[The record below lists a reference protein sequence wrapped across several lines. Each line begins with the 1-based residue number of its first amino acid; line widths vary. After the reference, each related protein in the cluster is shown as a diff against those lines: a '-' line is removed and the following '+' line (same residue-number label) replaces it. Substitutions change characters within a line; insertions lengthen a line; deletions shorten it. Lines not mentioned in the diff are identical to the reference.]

1 MKRGVAK
8 TVSST
13 GTVPVGT
20 PGVPPGDRYA
30 AGDRR
35 TGRDARRPH
44 RQAACATRRA
54 IVGGLLCSAFLVVS
68 TDAQRAVDAPR
79 LEEKDKAERQVKKEQ
94 NKIAQAANVEING
107 ETAFKEEQLRSQL
120 KEQITSIDELGLN
133 AARADDAAFFLELFY
148 RKNGY
153 EKVEVRY
160 SISGSRLRLDID
172 EGPRITLGNIHFV
185 GNENLQ
191 TERLF
196 EFVVGPTRE
205 RYGKTEKQLPFVPSD
220 VEEGVDLVRRLYV
233 SEGYLNAIV
242 QLPKYT
248 PAGGGQQM
256 DANIAIVEGRRYS
269 FGDITFGGGTVFGP
283 DELRQEIGDLL
294 NEPYTDRRL
303 ADIPRRLEA
312 FYKTKGYYQVKI
324 DATGNPQG
332 ARGGRVPIRVTISPG
347 VVHYFDGVTV
357 TGLQRLRPSYVEKR
371 FKKLSGKRYSPEKVD
386 EKFRVMMRSGLF
398 NVLQIQPEP
407 VGGNMLH
414 LQIAAEE
421 AKAKEFGFSLGAG
434 TYAGLIVGAS
444 YRDRNLFGYG
454 RPLTTS
460 AEYSSRG
467 YKGEIL
473 YEDPYLFDT
482 DYELK
487 LRVSALTFD
496 YDGYSKFEFGG
507 RIDLARQWT
516 KQYRAGVVFSARNVD
531 ITKASIADEFL
542 GRTSYQVNSI
552 GYTQTL
558 DLRKSPLVAPRGVVV
573 DNTFDY
579 AGETLGSQ
587 IEFVRSTTR
596 VSYYLPFAPEKKVID
611 LNPNPVADESGWE
624 RWFRQT
630 QLAVGAR
637 VGIIQGIGNS
647 EIPIDERF
655 FNGGSNS
662 VRSFA
667 ERDLGPHDGGDPI
680 GGEFFSVYN
689 IEYTFPIWGEVSGAL
704 FVDAGNLLERAEDF
718 GFGEMRYAVGFGLRY
733 KLPIGPLR
741 LDYGVNP
748 SPQAGEAF
756 GAFHFSFGFAF

>member
-1 MKRGVAK
+1 MF
-8 TVSST
+8 
-13 GTVPVGT
+13 VGN
-20 PGVPPGDRYA
+20 A
-30 AGDRR
+30 A
-35 TGRDARRPH
+35 
-44 RQAACATRRA
+44 
-54 IVGGLLCSAFLVVS
+54 
-68 TDAQRAVDAPR
+68 AQRAVDTPLTAQ
-79 LEEKDKAERQVKKEQ
+79 KDKAERQVKK
-94 NKIAQAANVEING
+94 AQEKVAQSANVTING
-107 ETAFKEEQLRSQL
+107 ATAFKEEELRSQL
-120 KEQITSIDELGLN
+120 KEQITSIQELGLT

-160 SISGSRLRLDID
+160 AISGSRLQLDIE
-172 EGPRITLGNIHFV
+172 EGPRITLGTIQFV
-185 GNENLQ
+185 GNDNLA

-205 RYGKTEKQLPFVPSD
+205 RYGKTEKRLPFVPSD
-220 VEEGVDLVRRLYV
+220 VEEGVDLVRRLYI

-242 QLPKYT
+242 QAPKYSPSGDRT
-248 PAGGGQQM
+248 QT
-256 DANIAIVEGRRYS
+256 DATIAIVEGRRYS
-269 FGDITFGGGTVFGP
+269 FGDITFTGRTVFTP
-283 DELRQEIGDLL
+283 EELRQEMGDLL
-294 NEPYTDRRL
+294 NEPYTDRRV

-312 FYKTKGYYQVKI
+312 FYKTRGYYQVKVE
-324 DATGNPQG
+324 AVGNPEA
-332 ARGGRVPIRVTISPG
+332 ARNGHVPVRVTISPG

-357 TGLQRLRPSYVEKR
+357 TGLQRLRPSYVTKR
-371 FKKLSGKRYSPEKVD
+371 FSKLSGKQYSPDKVD
-386 EKFRVMMRSGLF
+386 EKFREMMRSGLF
-398 NVLQIQPEP
+398 NVLQIKPEP
-407 VGGNMLH
+407 VDGNMLH

-421 AKAKEFGFSLGAG
+421 AKSKEFGFSLGAG

-473 YEDPYLFDT
+473 WEDPYLFDT

-487 LRVSALTFD
+487 VRISALTFD
-496 YDGYSKFEFGG
+496 FDGYSKFEFGG
-507 RIDLARQWT
+507 RIDLARQLT
-516 KQYRAGVVFSARNVD
+516 RQYRVGAVFLARHVEV
-531 ITKASIADEFL
+531 TSASIDDEFL
-542 GRTSYQVNSI
+542 GPREYQVNSI

-558 DLRKSPLVAPRGVVV
+558 DLRKSPLVAPRGIVI

-579 AGETLGSQ
+579 AAEALGSQ
-587 IEFVRSTTR
+587 IEFARSTAR
-596 VSYYLPFAPEKKVID
+596 VSYYLPFAPEKKIIEV
-611 LNPNPVADESGWE
+611 NPDADSAESGWE

-630 QLAVGAR
+630 QLAFGAR
-637 VGIIQGIGNS
+637 VGVIKGVSGS

-667 ERDLGPHDGGDPI
+667 ERELGPRVDGDPI

-689 IEYTFPIWGEVSGAL
+689 VEYSFPIWGEVSGAVFL
-704 FVDAGNLLERAEDF
+704 DAGNLLENADDF

-748 SPQAGEAF
+748 DPRGGEAF

>member
-1 MKRGVAK
+1 MF
-8 TVSST
+8 
-13 GTVPVGT
+13 VGN
-20 PGVPPGDRYA
+20 A
-30 AGDRR
+30 A
-35 TGRDARRPH
+35 
-44 RQAACATRRA
+44 
-54 IVGGLLCSAFLVVS
+54 
-68 TDAQRAVDAPR
+68 AQRAVDTPLTAQ
-79 LEEKDKAERQVKKEQ
+79 KDKAERQVKK
-94 NKIAQAANVEING
+94 AQEKVAQSANVTING
-107 ETAFKEEQLRSQL
+107 ATAFKEEELRSQL
-120 KEQITSIDELGLN
+120 KEQITSIQELGLT

-160 SISGSRLRLDID
+160 AISGSRLQLDIE
-172 EGPRITLGNIHFV
+172 EGLRITLGTIQFI
-185 GNENLQ
+185 GNDNLA

-205 RYGKTEKQLPFVPSD
+205 RYGKTEKRLPFVPSD
-220 VEEGVDLVRRLYV
+220 VEEGVDLVRRLYI

-242 QLPKYT
+242 QAPKFS
-248 PAGGGQQM
+248 PGGDRTQM
-256 DANIAIVEGRRYS
+256 DATIAIVEGRRYS
-269 FGDITFGGGTVFGP
+269 FGNITFTGRTVFTP
-283 DELRQEIGDLL
+283 EELRQEMGDLL
-294 NEPYTDRRL
+294 NEPYTDRRV

-312 FYKTKGYYQVKI
+312 FYKTRGYYQVKVE
-324 DATGNPQG
+324 AVGNPEA
-332 ARGGRVPIRVTISPG
+332 ARNGHVPVRVTISPG

-357 TGLQRLRPSYVEKR
+357 TGLQRLRPSYVTKR
-371 FKKLSGKRYSPEKVD
+371 FSKLSGKQYSPDKVD
-386 EKFRVMMRSGLF
+386 EKFREMMRSGLF
-398 NVLQIQPEP
+398 NVLQIKPEP

-421 AKAKEFGFSLGAG
+421 AKSKEFGFSLGAG

-473 YEDPYLFDT
+473 WEDPYLFDT

-487 LRVSALTFD
+487 VRLFALTFD
-496 YDGYSKFEFGG
+496 FDGYEKFEFGG
-507 RIDLARQWT
+507 RIDLARQLT
-516 KQYRAGVVFSARNVD
+516 KQYRVGAVFLARNVE
-531 ITKASIADEFL
+531 ITSASIDDEFL
-542 GRTSYQVNSI
+542 GQRAYQVNSI

-558 DLRKSPLVAPRGVVV
+558 DMRKSPFVSPRGIVI

-579 AGETLGSQ
+579 AAEALGSE
-587 IEFVRSTTR
+587 IEFARSTAR
-596 VSYYLPFAPEKKVID
+596 VSYYLPFAPEKKIIEV
-611 LNPNPVADESGWE
+611 NPDADSEETGWE

-630 QLAVGAR
+630 QLAFGAR
-637 VGIIQGIGNS
+637 VGIIKGVNGS

-667 ERDLGPHDGGDPI
+667 ERELGPRVDGDPI

-689 IEYTFPIWGEVSGAL
+689 VEYSFPIWGEVSGAVFL
-704 FVDAGNLLERAEDF
+704 DAGNLLENADDF

-748 SPQAGEAF
+748 DPRGGEAF